1 MDCGL
6 TDASE
11 DVVQLLSESLVPVG
25 DPDVRDV
32 GPGHVVAPDPFPL
45 VVGTQPVLLDLVR
58 EAAGEDRVPG
68 QLAHVAAGEFPDLG
82 RDAVLLHQRL
92 LGEVELERIVRGE
105 GDVETSGKIIGQRGS
120 VIVEE
125 QRVVGEGR
133 HGDTN
138 LTQVVEIL

>member
-1 MDCGL
+1 MQTITKFSRSMDCGL

-32 GPGHVVAPDPFPL
+32 GPGHVVAPDALPL

-92 LGEVELERIVRGE
+92 LGEVELERVIR
-105 GDVETSGKIIGQRGS
+105 GQRDVQTTS
-120 VIVEE
+120 KEV
-125 QRVVGEGR
+125 RKR
-133 HGDTN
+133 
-138 LTQVVEIL
+138 